1 VVERMLRWFDDRLG
15 TSHFA
20 RSALNK
26 IFPDNWSFM
35 LGEIA
40 FYCFIV
46 LVLTGTYI
54 TFFFH
59 PSAQDAVYHGS
70 YAPLRG
76 LHMSAAY
83 ESAIHLSFDVRAGLV
98 RRAYSSRPVEYPS
111 SGTKPLRGNTG
122 DWFETVFTRREV
134 FVANTIG
141 EIAKV
146 FPDHEL
152 IGSMGLGS
160 VVNLP
165 IVLEGEL
172 VATINLLDAAGH
184 YTPEKVEAARSGLAI
199 PARLCCALAL
209 RFEPMTSSSP
219 T

>member
-1 VVERMLRWFDDRLG
+1 
-15 TSHFA
+15 
-20 RSALNK
+20 
-26 IFPDNWSFM
+26 
-35 LGEIA
+35 
-40 FYCFIV
+40 
-46 LVLTGTYI
+46 
-54 TFFFH
+54 
-59 PSAQDAVYHGS
+59 
-70 YAPLRG
+70 
-76 LHMSAAY
+76 MSSS
-83 ESAIHLSFDVRAGLV
+83 ESAFTAAISEAKSANAAWQALDTLAQSVSGHRLFTATTTDVRAGLV

-111 SGTKPLRGNTG
+111 SGTKPLRGNSG